1 MSVKVTFMTITT
13 LGKNI
18 TRTFDNAEDWGFN
31 EVRHLIIYDS
41 NDLVNRKHI
50 AEIVTN
56 VQSVEFV

>member
-1 MSVKVTFMTITT
+1 MSVKVTFQTVTA
-13 LGKNI
+13 LGKHV

-31 EVRHLIIYDS
+31 EVRHLFIYDS